1 VSEVL
6 EEAMQ
11 SYLNT
16 IIYISDRRL
25 PINAATLHYL
35 TQRVRGAF
43 SHELG
48 NKDFSLQPDE
58 NRNLVL
64 TLIN

>member
-1 VSEVL
+1 MSEVL
-6 EEAMQ
+6 EESIQ

-16 IIYISDRRL
+16 IIYMSDRKL

-35 TQRVRGAF
+35 SQKVRGAF

-58 NRNLVL
+58 DRNLVL